1 MKYEIFKYKGFN
13 NVKFGTTR
21 AELHGL
27 FGEPL
32 DSFRK
37 TPFEVFDTDNYNN
50 FFVYYREPDVVEAFE
65 FFGEIDLLYQGYS
78 LLKTSIFELFEVF
91 KKSDDNLEIDE
102 TGFVSY
108 ENGVSV
114 YLPGWE
120 ENGEMVPESILIFE
134 KGYYD

>member
-13 NVKFGTTR
+13 NVKFGTSR
-21 AELHGL
+21 AELHRL
-27 FGEPL
+27 LGEPL

-37 TPFEVFDTDNYNN
+37 TPFEVFDTDNYDN

-78 LLKTSIFELFEVF
+78 LLKTSILELFEVF
-91 KKSDDNLEIDE
+91 KKIDDNLEIDE

-120 ENGEMVPESILIFE
+120 ENGDMVPESILIFE